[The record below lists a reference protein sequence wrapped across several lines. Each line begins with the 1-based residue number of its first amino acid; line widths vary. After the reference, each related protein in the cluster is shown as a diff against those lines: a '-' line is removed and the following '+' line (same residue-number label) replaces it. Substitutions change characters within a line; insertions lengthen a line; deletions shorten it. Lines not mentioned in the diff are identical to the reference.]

1 MRKPDRFDVI
11 RVPQSCW
18 SAALG
23 ALRTA
28 GSRGLECMVYFAG
41 TFDGTVGM
49 VTRTIVPIQRQTAAS
64 CEPTIEDVDR
74 ISADC
79 VGRHEV
85 LLLQLHSHPGAAF
98 LSSTDRGFPVSRKTG
113 WISAVAPS
121 FGVATESPHQLS
133 VYEYRGGRDWHE
145 MSAAERRE
153 RLVLI

>member
-11 RVPQSCW
+11 RVPHACW
-18 SAALG
+18 SAALD

-41 TFDGTVGM
+41 TFDGAAGI
-49 VTRTIVPIQRQTAAS
+49 VTRTVVPRQRQSAIS
-64 CEPTIEDVDR
+64 CEPTIEDIDR

-79 VGRHEV
+79 VRRHEV

-121 FGVATESPHQLS
+121 FGRSIERPQELS
-133 VYEYRGGRDWHE
+133 VYEYRGGSDWHE
-145 MSAAERRE
+145 MSATERAA
-153 RLVLI
+153 RLVLV